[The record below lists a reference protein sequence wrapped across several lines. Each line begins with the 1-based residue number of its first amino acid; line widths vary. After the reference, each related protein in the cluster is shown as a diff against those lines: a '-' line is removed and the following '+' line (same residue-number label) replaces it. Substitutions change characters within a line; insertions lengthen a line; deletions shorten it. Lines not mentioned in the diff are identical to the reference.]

1 LGSVEHVEHVE
12 RVEHGIIL
20 TYWNYWIILDHSSL
34 KKMILTLGS
43 EDGNSQPCFVVRSHE
58 ARQRWKVIKT
68 PSAGRPSEG
77 SGPHGLEKQVDGGGE
92 SKSLQITFG
101 HPFSIDSRWN

>member
-1 LGSVEHVEHVE
+1 
-12 RVEHGIIL
+12 
-20 TYWNYWIILDHSSL
+20 
-34 KKMILTLGS
+34 MILTLGS